1 MNNKPIIGIP
11 CKQKKTDKNDLWNRM
26 EVVDV
31 LRYLVV
37 KYGGIAI
44 TLLPSEETFD
54 FNQSD
59 LGDPRIIKP
68 CE

>member
-1 MNNKPIIGIP
+1 
-11 CKQKKTDKNDLWNRM
+11 M
-26 EVVDV
+26 EVVDA